1 MADHPLYDSWRN
13 RSGAYRRT
21 TRCWFENPTAYLR
34 RKSIPRIPS
43 MDEPVSAVLGIA
55 AIRGPIQASG
65 PTDIRSALSNGNRFE
80 ATVP

>member
-1 MADHPLYDSWRN
+1 
-13 RSGAYRRT
+13 
-21 TRCWFENPTAYLR
+21 
-34 RKSIPRIPS
+34 